1 MIPHSLPILS
11 DGVSRTT
18 FEWGRIQSN
27 SDWILPIGA
36 CLAIMLF
43 VRYMYR
49 RDSVELPVL
58 VGWILTALRTAAFL
72 GLLILFLQ
80 PHWRLEREVVRNSK
94 AVLLV
99 DTSLSMGLNAG
110 ELEPVKTPA
119 GKQGADGHNAR
130 NGRSAAAPSGADSR
144 LHQVA
149 SMLEET
155 DFLARLRKTHDVSI
169 YQFNDDLKTD
179 GAVTLNKLVE
189 PVADKNAAGTNL
201 SDETKTDTARQ
212 ASADAEN
219 TPDWEKILAPSG
231 SETRLGQALRDL
243 IQKER
248 TSPLAGIVLF
258 SDGGQNAGISPDAAL
273 ELARE
278 AKTPV
283 FTVGLGSDK
292 QPKNVRVSDL
302 IVPARAYPGD
312 RYTITGFLQAGH
324 MAGEVVAVQVLSR
337 PAGTR
342 AADEGTGKVLD
353 TQQVTL
359 GADGEIVPVKF
370 ELTPEEL
377 GRRTICFRVQEAAG
391 DQNPNDNFREAEIEI
406 VDRKNH
412 VLLLAGGPM
421 RDYHF
426 LRTLLHRDRSTTL
439 DVLLQTG
446 GEGMS
451 QEGKILAKFPSTRE
465 AMYDYDCLVAFDPDW
480 QALSAEQVELLE
492 NWVADQGGGL
502 ILVAGPIYTTA
513 AINGWTQNRAMTPI
527 RNLYPVEFPRRLSSA
542 ESGGYST
549 SEPWPLDFTREGL
562 EADFLMLGDS
572 ATAPRRAWTDFAGVF
587 SYSPVRK
594 AKPGAAVYARFSDP
608 RAAEGGEQ
616 PVYMAGQFYGSG
628 RVFYLGS
635 GEMWRLR
642 ASDEA
647 YFEQFYTKLI
657 RHVTQGRLLRGS
669 SRGVLLT
676 GQDRYLLGNSVEVRA
691 QLMNSRLEP
700 LVAPGVEMQIF
711 TPNGKI
717 QNLTLRPDPTRQGT
731 YQGQFPVAEEGAYRL
746 ELTVPESDNERLIRR
761 ISARLPEL
769 ERENPQRNDALL
781 GQIARQTGGK
791 YYVGVDAVF
800 HDKSPLA
807 RQLPDRTSTI
817 IQTDA
822 PDPQWEETWLRWMMI
837 ALCGVLCLEWLIRRL
852 VKLA

>member
-1 MIPHSLPILS
+1 MIHKVLPLMAQ
-11 DGVSRTT
+11 GVSRTT

-27 SDWILPIGA
+27 SDWILPVGA

-49 RDSVELPVL
+49 RDSIELPMFL
-58 VGWILTALRTAAFL
+58 GWFLTALRTAAFL
-72 GLLILFLQ
+72 GLLIIFLQ
-80 PHWRLEREVVRNSK
+80 PHWRLEREMVRNSK

-99 DTSLSMGLNAG
+99 DTSLSMGLGAG
-110 ELEPVKTPA
+110 DLAPVKTPV
-119 GKQGADGHNAR
+119 GKQGVEQRLAEA
-130 NGRSAAAPSGADSR
+130 SSGADSR

-149 SMLEET
+149 SMIEET
-155 DFLARLRKTHDVSI
+155 DFLAQIRKKHDVSI

-179 GAVTLNKLVE
+179 RAVTLNKIAE
-189 PVADKNAAGTNL
+189 SEADKHSTGTKPPDEIKSDKSEKEIANA
-201 SDETKTDTARQ
+201 ETP
-212 ASADAEN
+212 
-219 TPDWEKILAPSG
+219 PDWEKILAPSG
-231 SETRLGQALRDL
+231 TETRLGQAMRDL

-248 TSPLAGIVLF
+248 GSTLAGIVLF
-258 SDGGQNAGISPDAAL
+258 SDGGQNAGISPEAAV
-273 ELARE
+273 ELACE
-278 AKTPV
+278 AKTPI

-302 IVPARAYPGD
+302 TVPARAYPGD
-312 RYTITGFLQAGH
+312 RYTITGFLQARH
-324 MAGEVVAVQVLSR
+324 MAGQVVTAQVLSR
-337 PAGTR
+337 TAGAR

-377 GRRTICFRVQEAAG
+377 GRRTICFRVQDPAG
-391 DQNPNDNFREAEIEI
+391 DQNPRDNFREAEIEI

-412 VLLLAGGPM
+412 ILLLAGGPM

-426 LRTLLHRDRSTTL
+426 LRTLLYRDRSTTL

-446 GEGMS
+446 REGMS
-451 QEGKILAKFPSTRE
+451 QEGKILDKFPATRE
-465 AMYDYDCLVAFDPDW
+465 AMYDYDCVVAFDPDW

-502 ILVAGPIYTTA
+502 ILVAGPIYTAA
-513 AINGWTQNRAMTPI
+513 AINGWTQNRAMGPI
-527 RNLYPVEFPRRLSSA
+527 RNLYPVEFPRRLTSA
-542 ESGGYST
+542 ESGAYAT
-549 SEPWPLDFTREGL
+549 PDPWPLEFTREGL

-572 ATAPRRAWTDFAGVF
+572 ATAGRRAWTDFAGVY
-587 SYSPVRK
+587 SYCPVRK

-642 ASDEA
+642 AADEA
-647 YFEQFYTKLI
+647 YFEQFYTKLV

-700 LVAPGVEMQIF
+700 LAAPGVEMQIF
-711 TPNGKI
+711 APDGKI
-717 QNLTLRPDPTRQGT
+717 QRLTLRPDPTRQGT
-731 YQGQFPVAEEGAYRL
+731 YQGQFPVALEGAYRL

-761 ISARLPEL
+761 ISVRLPEL

-781 GQIARQTGGK
+781 SQIARQTGGK
-791 YYVGVDAVF
+791 YYVGVDAIF
-800 HDKSPLA
+800 RDKSPLA
-807 RQLPDRTSTI
+807 DLLPDRTSAM
-817 IQTDA
+817 IQTEA